1 MNLTEE
7 IRAQARRVGFDA
19 IGITRAERLDERNG
33 LREWLAAGHHGEMYW
48 MGVHPERRIDPL
60 RVLSEAKSVIALALN
75 YYSPFKHSEQ
85 PQHGKVSRYAWGRD
99 YHGVLKDRLAELAAW
114 IVEREPN
121 ARGLYYCDTGP
132 IMDKAWAHKAGLG
145 WVGKHSNIITRKL
158 GSWIFLGEIL
168 LNLELDHD
176 VESRNYCGTC
186 QRCIAVCPTKAI
198 VAPYVVDARL
208 CISYLTIELR
218 GAIPKELRPLI
229 GTHIFGCD
237 DCQDVCPWNRFAQ
250 SSLEYAFYP
259 DAHNVAPVLIDL
271 IRMTEGEFKVRF
283 QKSAIRR
290 AKYRGFLRNV
300 AVALGNARDPRA
312 IPALSDALLRHS
324 EPLVRAH
331 AAWALGEIG
340 GERAE
345 RCLSEATQ
353 KETNDS
359 VLEDI
364 KAALSKIGQAATLHC
379 LPASGKHLVSERPAT
394 TLGVEHGY

>member
-7 IRAQARRVGFDA
+7 IRAQAKQVGFDA
-19 IGITRAERLDERNG
+19 VGITRAGRLDERNG
-33 LREWLAAGHHGEMYW
+33 LREWLSAGHHGEMSW
-48 MGVHPERRIDPL
+48 MGVDPEKRTDPL
-60 RVLSEAKSVIALALN
+60 RLLSEAKSVIALALN

-85 PQHGKVSRYAWGRD
+85 PQCGKVSRYAWGRD
-99 YHGVLKDRLAELAAW
+99 YHGILKDRLAELAAW
-114 IVEREPN
+114 IVEREPK

-145 WVGKHSNIITRKL
+145 WIGKHSNLITRKL

-176 VESRNYCGTC
+176 AESRNYCGTC
-186 QRCIAVCPTKAI
+186 QRCITVCPTKAI
-198 VAPYVVDARL
+198 VAPFVVDARL

-229 GTHIFGCD
+229 GTRIFGCD

-250 SSLEYAFYP
+250 PTLEQAFYP
-259 DAHNVAPVLIDL
+259 DVDNVAPVLIDL
-271 IRMTEGEFKVRF
+271 MRMTETEFKVRF
-283 QKSAIRR
+283 RNSAIRR

-312 IPALSDALLRHS
+312 VPVLSETLRQHS

-340 GERAE
+340 GEQVQG
-345 RCLSEATQ
+345 CLGEANQ
-353 KETNDS
+353 NETNDS
-359 VLEDI
+359 VLEEI
-364 KAALSKIGQAATLHC
+364 KAALSKIVQAAAFPCPGQRETGGELQ
-379 LPASGKHLVSERPAT
+379 ASP
-394 TLGVEHGY
+394 TLGV